1 MKEILKVK
9 EGKKRAHPR
18 LPNGFGSIVTL
29 SGRRRRPYMA
39 RPPVTKFDENGYPV
53 YDKPIGYFADWFEAF
68 EALSKY
74 NQSPYDTGARNM
86 TFREV
91 YEAWFREK
99 YELNKNKT
107 YSQSSINCSRA
118 AFKNSALLHD
128 RVFSKLNA
136 THFQSILDNCT
147 LSHASIE
154 HIQNLFKQMSKYAL
168 KYDIIEKDYAA
179 LTTINQADDD
189 EAGVPF
195 SPDEIRILW
204 DNLDKPFVD
213 TILILIYSGYR
224 IGAMKKLEVNLDEM
238 YFRGGVKT
246 RASKNRI
253 VPIHSCIQGLVKAR
267 VASKEGFWPLSCNLY
282 RQGFKKCLEGLNIG
296 PHTPHDCRHTFATL
310 LSSAK
315 ADPLVIKLLM
325 GHSLGGDITED
336 KYIHKSIFEL
346 REELEKVKACH

>member
-39 RPPVTKFDENGYPV
+39 RPPVTKFDENGYPI

-68 EALSKY
+68 EALSEY
-74 NQSPYDTGARNM
+74 NKNPYDTDARSM
-86 TFREV
+86 TFKDV

-107 YSQSSINCSRA
+107 YSKSSMDCSRA
-118 AFKNSALLHD
+118 AFKNSSALHD
-128 RVFSKLNA
+128 QTFSRLNA
-136 THFQSILDNCT
+136 THFQSVLDNCKK
-147 LSHASIE
+147 SHASIE

-168 KYDIIEKDYAA
+168 KYDIIDKDYAS

-195 SPDEIRILW
+195 SQEEIKILW
-204 DNLDKPFVD
+204 DNLDKTYVD
-213 TILILIYSGYR
+213 TILILIYSGFR
-224 IGAMKKLEVNLDEM
+224 IGAMQKLEVNLDEM

-253 VPIHSCIQGLVKAR
+253 VPIHPAIQDFVEAR
-267 VASKEGFWPLSCNLY
+267 IASKDGFWPFNCNLY
-282 RQGFKKCLEGLNIG
+282 RQCFKKCLEGLNIG

-315 ADPLVIKLLM
+315 ADPLAIKLLM

-346 REELEKVKACH
+346 RIELEKIKVCH